1 MVTTPIVRIGIHVDS
16 SIPHGLYFDRNL
28 HFAESD
34 MRPPI
39 QKLAEHE
46 RTTGARPVGATTDQ
60 DAAANVQQMF
70 DTIAPKYD
78 MLNHVLSVGI
88 DRWWWSRASRTF
100 RPILQRP
107 EAVALD
113 LCCGTGDMTLA
124 LLKHRPKSSGAP
136 SMTASSSWMGMNPA
150 DSPDVPAPILAPI
163 LAVDFSHQM
172 LSRGAEKFA
181 PHNIIPIE
189 ADALHLPIAD
199 NSIDLVTSA
208 FGFRNLSNY
217 EAGLAELHRILRPGG
232 QIGILDFNQP
242 TGLTGAL
249 YNLYFKQILPRFG
262 GLISGDPAAY
272 TYLPDSVARFPSPSR
287 MIELMA
293 DAGFTNSTWTSYTFG
308 TAGLYRATKSFLRH
322 TA

>member
-1 MVTTPIVRIGIHVDS
+1 MSQNQT
-16 SIPHGLYFDRNL
+16 
-28 HFAESD
+28 
-34 MRPPI
+34 
-39 QKLAEHE
+39 EH
-46 RTTGARPVGATTDQ
+46 RHDIGARPIGTTTDQ

-78 MLNHVLSVGI
+78 LLNHILSVGI
-88 DRWWWSRASRTF
+88 DRWWWTRAARTF
-100 RPILQRP
+100 RSILQRS

-124 LLKHRPKSSGAP
+124 LLKHRPKTGQQ
-136 SMTASSSWMGMNPA
+136 
-150 DSPDVPAPILAPI
+150 API

-172 LSRGAEKFA
+172 LSRGAKKFA
-181 PHNIIPIE
+181 PHNILPIE
-189 ADALHLPIAD
+189 GDALHLPLAS

-217 EAGLAELHRILRPGG
+217 EAGLSELHRILRPGG

-249 YNLYFKQILPRFG
+249 YNLYFKQILPHFG

-287 MIELMA
+287 MIELIQQ
-293 DAGFTNSTWTSYTFG
+293 AGFTNANWTSYTFG
-308 TAGLYRATKSFLRH
+308 TAGLYRATKP
-322 TA
+322 

>member
-1 MVTTPIVRIGIHVDS
+1 MTAQQ
-16 SIPHGLYFDRNL
+16 N
-28 HFAESD
+28 
-34 MRPPI
+34 
-39 QKLAEHE
+39 EH
-46 RTTGARPVGATTDQ
+46 TTGARPVGATTDQ

-78 MLNHVLSVGI
+78 LLNHVLSVGI
-88 DRWWWSRASRTF
+88 DRWWWSRAARTF

-124 LLKHRPKSSGAP
+124 LLKHRPKVGSE
-136 SMTASSSWMGMNPA
+136 
-150 DSPDVPAPILAPI
+150 API

-181 PHNIIPIE
+181 PHNIIPLE

-199 NSIDLVTSA
+199 NSVDLVTSA

-217 EAGLAELHRILRPGG
+217 EVGLAELHRILRPGG

-249 YNLYFKQILPRFG
+249 YNLYFKQVLPRFG
-262 GLISGDPAAY
+262 GLVSGDPAAY
-272 TYLPDSVARFPSPSR
+272 TYLPESVARFPCPSR

-293 DAGFTNSTWTSYTFG
+293 DAGFTHSTWTSYTFG
-308 TAGLYRATKSFLRH
+308 TAGLYRATKP
-322 TA
+322 

>member
-1 MVTTPIVRIGIHVDS
+1 MPDKVQ
-16 SIPHGLYFDRNL
+16 N
-28 HFAESD
+28 
-34 MRPPI
+34 
-39 QKLAEHE
+39 EHE
-46 RTTGARPVGATTDQ
+46 HTTGARPIGATTDQ

-78 MLNHVLSVGI
+78 LLNHVLSVGI
-88 DRWWWSRASRTF
+88 DRWWWSRAARTF
-100 RPILQRP
+100 RPLLQRP

-124 LLKHRPKSSGAP
+124 LLKHRPHQQ
-136 SMTASSSWMGMNPA
+136 PA
-150 DSPDVPAPILAPI
+150 TNNQQLTIAPILAI
-163 LAVDFSHQM
+163 DFSHQM

-189 ADALHLPIAD
+189 ADALHLPIAS

-217 EAGLAELHRILRPGG
+217 EAGLAELYRILRPGG

-242 TGLTGAL
+242 SGHTGAL

-262 GLISGDPAAY
+262 GLVSGDPAAY
-272 TYLPDSVARFPSPSR
+272 TYLPASVARFPRPPR

-293 DAGFTNSTWTSYTFG
+293 DAGFIHPAWTSYTFG
-308 TAGLYRATKSFLRH
+308 TAGLYRATKP
-322 TA
+322 

>member
-1 MVTTPIVRIGIHVDS
+1 MAAQQNAS
-16 SIPHGLYFDRNL
+16 
-28 HFAESD
+28 
-34 MRPPI
+34 
-39 QKLAEHE
+39 E
-46 RTTGARPVGATTDQ
+46 RTTGARPVGATSDQ

-70 DTIAPKYD
+70 DIIAPKYD
-78 MLNHVLSVGI
+78 LLNHILSVGI
-88 DRWWWSRASRTF
+88 DRWWWSRAARTF

-124 LLKHRPKSSGAP
+124 LLKHRPHRQPA
-136 SMTASSSWMGMNPA
+136 ASNQQPA
-150 DSPDVPAPILAPI
+150 AVPI

-189 ADALHLPIAD
+189 ADALHLPIAS

-242 TGLTGAL
+242 TGLTGSL

-262 GLISGDPAAY
+262 GLVSGDPAAY
-272 TYLPDSVARFPSPSR
+272 TYLPESVARFPRPAR
-287 MIELMA
+287 MIELIVS
-293 DAGFTNSTWTSYTFG
+293 AGFTNSTWTSYTFG
-308 TAGLYRATKSFLRH
+308 TAGLYRATKP
-322 TA
+322 